1 MPQSDSAF
9 AHILSTQIPAKKRR
23 PALPEV
29 QRRRKCAASARY
41 RERHA
46 EELLPK
52 ERERAARRRAH
63 LKTLKEGD
71 DELECAR
78 AQAHANSTRY
88 RAQNRERLA
97 AKARGDRKTAFVA
110 KHGFRAYLNRRL
122 DNL

>member
-1 MPQSDSAF
+1 MPHSDSPF
-9 AHILSTQIPAKKRR
+9 TPILSTQNPAKKRC

-46 EELLPK
+46 EELLSK

-71 DELECAR
+71 AELERAR
-78 AQAHANSTRY
+78 AQARANSARY

-97 AKARGDRKTAFVA
+97 MRARDDRKTAFVA
-110 KHGFRAYLNRRL
+110 KHGFRAYLDRRL
-122 DNL
+122 DYL

>member
-41 RERHA
+41 REHMPRNCS
-46 EELLPK
+46 
-52 ERERAARRRAH
+52 RRSGERAARRRAH

-78 AQAHANSTRY
+78 AQARANSARY

-97 AKARGDRKTAFVA
+97 AKARGDRKTAFVD